1 MIEGI
6 TEEKVIEQVR
16 KLAKENPNFVYMD
29 RRTDDVENWS
39 YLGYSIDEPN
49 VGRGCIVEQA
59 LLDLGVTKE
68 ELAEIGIENLTSSAV
83 IDKLGIV
90 AERGHSQYLD
100 FVQDRQGTGESWGMA
115 VKNADNVG

>member
-16 KLAKENPNFVYMD
+16 KLAKENPNFV
-29 RRTDDVENWS
+29 
-39 YLGYSIDEPN
+39 IDEPN

-115 VKNADNVG
+115 VKNADNVGNKMYCN